1 MENSLMNTYGATT
14 VITKG
19 NGCYLYDDNNKEYI
33 DFTSGIGVN
42 CLGYNDPDWTEA
54 VTKQVTTL
62 QHCSNLFLNPA
73 TVTLSNKLTQLAGMS
88 KVFFA
93 NSGAEANEGAIK
105 LARKYSSDKYGNNR
119 GKVLTLKQSFHGR
132 TMLTLKA
139 TGQPEKFHKYFFPF
153 PEGFDYVEANNIEAF
168 KSALTDDVCAI
179 MMEAIQGEG
188 GVHPLNKEFVQ
199 EVVKICNEKDILV
212 IFDEVQCGIGRT
224 GKLFGFNNFDIKPDI
239 VSCAKGL
246 GAGLPMGAVLC
257 NEKLKDVFN
266 PGDHGSTFGGNPVSC
281 AGASVVL
288 DKLCNENSY
297 NEINKKGQLIKDLLN
312 KANLSNVVEIRG
324 MGLMLGIEIKENSA
338 DIRKKAEENGI
349 LVLTAGP
356 KVIRLLPPLVISEDD
371 IKKGINVLID
381 LLK

>member
-153 PEGFDYVEANNIEAF
+153 PEGFDYVEANNIDAF

-188 GVHPLNKEFVQ
+188 GGHLLNKEFVQ

-224 GKLFGFNNFDIKPDI
+224 GKLFGFNNFDFKPDI

-257 NEKLKDVFN
+257 YEKLKDVFN

-281 AGASVVL
+281 AGALVVL

-297 NEINKKGQLIKDLLN
+297 NEINKKGQLIKDLIN